1 MEYTHLMVSSSIRKM
16 VLGSLKEVGTGLM
29 CNRMEGRTIG
39 TYVLAN
45 VDCPTCKA
53 RLAETRLDLLE
64 QFVQLDER
72 QAVTEALNAYGF
84 LVKYVTEYSP
94 SMLILH
100 RGDGESVYVRRVL
113 GIETGEMTTRKGLV
127 VKNGDLW
134 VEWFR
139 GSEILGSQ
147 LVRKAERWTQK

>member
-1 MEYTHLMVSSSIRKM
+1 MEHTHLMISSSIRKL
-16 VLGSLKEVGTGLM
+16 VLGSTKEVGTGII
-29 CNRMEGRTIG
+29 CNRMEGRTTG

-64 QFVQLDER
+64 QFVQPDER
-72 QAVTEALNAYGF
+72 QQVTEALAAYGF
-84 LVKYVTEYSP
+84 MVKYVTPYSEH
-94 SMLILH
+94 MLILH
-100 RGDGESVYVRRVL
+100 GGDGESVYVRRVV
-113 GIETGEMTTRKGLV
+113 GIEGGEMMTRRGLT

-139 GSEILGSQ
+139 GGEVLGSQ
-147 LVRKAERWTQK
+147 LVRKGQRWMQK